1 MKTECEVF
9 FLLKSAVIVAVL
21 NIQIPQDL
29 GSLINGVYAMLKAN
43 VIEFSDSVYIPA
55 FNLIKLYLAQS
66 AFTFS
71 YIYFLGIMGENMSA
85 NLKTNLFNKLIKQDI
100 SFYDNSR
107 TGELID
113 R

>member
-1 MKTECEVF
+1 MGPWH
-9 FLLKSAVIVAVL
+9 KS
-21 NIQIPQDL
+21 DL
-29 GSLINGVYAMLKAN
+29 AEYD
-43 VIEFSDSVYIPA
+43 FSEMYKPA
-55 FNLIKLYLAQS
+55 LNLIKLYTLQS

-71 YIYFLGIMGENMSA
+71 YIYLLGVMGENMA
-85 NLKTNLFNKLIKQDI
+85 ADLKTNMFTKLIKQDI

>member
-1 MKTECEVF
+1 
-9 FLLKSAVIVAVL
+9 VAIL

-29 GSLINGVYAMLKAN
+29 GNMINSVYNMLK
-43 VIEFSDSVYIPA
+43 SDSAEYDFSSMYKPA
-55 FNLIKLYLAQS
+55 LDLIKLYILQS
-66 AFTFS
+66 TFTFS
-71 YIYFLGIMGENMSA
+71 YIYLLGVMGENMA
-85 NLKTNLFNKLIKQDI
+85 ADLKTNMFSKLIRQDI

>member
-1 MKTECEVF
+1 M
-9 FLLKSAVIVAVL
+9 AVL

-29 GSLINGVYAMLKAN
+29 GNLINAVYKMLKSN
-43 VIEFSDSVYIPA
+43 VIEFSDSLYTPA
-55 FNLIKLYLAQS
+55 LNLIKLYLAQS

-85 NLKTNLFNKLIKQDI
+85 SLKTSLFSKLIKQDM